1 MKLGID
7 TGGTFTDFIL
17 QTEEGYKT
25 YKVSSTPGDPS
36 LAILRGLR
44 YFFPNASRTSGFT
57 LPSALEIIHGTT
69 VGTNAFIQRKGAKT
83 LLLTTKGFEDVLF
96 IGRQNR
102 TSLYDINIKRSP
114 EIISRSQVLGVEERI
129 TATGKVEIPY
139 NSDHGQIICQYCKDN
154 GILSV
159 AICLLHS
166 YLNPVHEETIASELA
181 GLDLPVTL
189 SSQLL
194 PEFREYERL
203 STTLINA
210 YLAPIISEYI
220 NKLSNT
226 LKPNS
231 LSIQQSSGGILPA
244 EGIAKRAVQTVLSG
258 PAGGVHG
265 AYRLAQDMEID
276 RIITFDMGG
285 TSTDVSL
292 CDKVP
297 TLTRDYSIDGF
308 PIRTQVVDIHTV
320 GAGGGSIANV
330 DAGGLLHVGPESAGA
345 DPGPVCYGT
354 GDRITVTDA
363 NLYLGRLLADN
374 FLGGEMILH
383 YSKVE
388 EKLENLAQSLSLTAV
403 ETALGILRIVNIGMV
418 KAVRAVSLER
428 GYVPKE
434 FALFSFGGASGLHC
448 CDMASELGISKI
460 VIPDRAGILSAQG
473 MVMSEPTLDSS
484 KSLFLTGED
493 ITTQKMEASFFEM
506 EEKLTLQM
514 QNLCNDGTL
523 IVERFLD
530 LRYKGQSYE
539 ISVIYTDNFREEF
552 HASHEHHF
560 GYKLPDI
567 PLELV
572 SIRSTV
578 KIGNRDCVFPRQAIK
593 KGHQPEEE
601 GRVNIIFDGGGRS
614 VPFYQRKSLS
624 PGNSLQGPA
633 LIIDNYTTILVQF
646 NFEMAVDP
654 LLNIILTPH
663 TSPR

>member
-17 QTEEGYKT
+17 QTDEGVKT
-25 YKVSSTPGDPS
+25 YKVSSTPSDPS
-36 LAILRGLR
+36 LAILRGLQ
-44 YFFPNASRTSGFT
+44 YFFPDTSSNAEFI
-57 LPSALEIIHGTT
+57 LPSTLKIVHGTT
-69 VGTNAFIQRKGAKT
+69 VGTNAFIQRKGANT
-83 LLLTTKGFEDVLF
+83 LLVTTKGFEDVLF

-102 TSLYDINIKRSP
+102 TSLYDINIIRSP
-114 EIISRSQVLGVEERI
+114 EIISRSQVFGIEERI
-129 TATGKVEIPY
+129 TATGEIEIPY
-139 NSDHGQIICQYCKDN
+139 NSGHGQRLYQYCRDN
-154 GILSV
+154 GIQSV

-166 YLNPVHEETIASELA
+166 YLNPVHEETIALELA
-181 GLDLPVTL
+181 ELDLPVTI

-220 NKLSNT
+220 NKLSNM

-244 EGIAKRAVQTVLSG
+244 EGIAKKAVQTVLSG

-265 AYRLAQDMEID
+265 AYRLAQEIEID
-276 RIITFDMGG
+276 KIITFDMGG

-308 PIRTQVVDIHTV
+308 PIRTQVIDIHTV
-320 GAGGGSIANV
+320 GAGGGSIASI

-345 DPGPVCYGT
+345 DPGPVCYGK
-354 GDRITVTDA
+354 GDRVTVTDA
-363 NLYLGRLLADN
+363 NFYLGRLLADK
-374 FLGGEMILH
+374 FLGGEMVLH

-388 EKLENLAQSLSLTAV
+388 EKLANLAESLNLTSV
-403 ETALGILRIVNIGMV
+403 ETALGILRIVNMGMV

-428 GYVPKE
+428 GYDPKE

-448 CDMASELGISKI
+448 CNMASELGISKI
-460 VIPDRAGILSAQG
+460 IIPDRAGILSAQG
-473 MVMSEPTLDSS
+473 MVMSEPTLDQS
-484 KSLFLTGED
+484 KSLFLTGDD
-493 ITTQKMEASFFEM
+493 ITAQNMESSFSEM
-506 EEKLTLQM
+506 EEKLIAQLK
-514 QNLCNDGTL
+514 NICHDGTL

-530 LRYKGQSYE
+530 IRYQGQSYE
-539 ISVIYTDNFREEF
+539 ISVIYKDNFKEEF
-552 HASHEHHF
+552 HASHEHQF

-567 PLELV
+567 PLELI
-572 SIRSTV
+572 SIRCTV
-578 KIGNRDCVFPRQAIK
+578 KIKNQDYIFPRYAIK
-593 KGHQPEEE
+593 KGHLPEKE
-601 GRVNIIFDGGGRS
+601 GRVNIIFESGKKS
-614 VPFYQRKSLS
+614 VPVYQRSLLS
-624 PGNSLQGPA
+624 PGDSLKGPA

-646 NFEMAVDP
+646 NFEMTIDP
-654 LLNIILTPH
+654 LLNIVLQPQ
-663 TSPR
+663 S

>member
-17 QTEEGYKT
+17 QTDEGFKT

-36 LAILRGLR
+36 LAILRGLQ
-44 YFFPNASRTSGFT
+44 YFFPDASSTSGFT
-57 LPSALEIIHGTT
+57 LPSALEIVHGTT

-83 LLLTTKGFEDVLF
+83 LLVTTKGFEDVLF

-129 TATGKVEIPY
+129 TATGEVEIPY
-139 NSDHGQIICQYCKDN
+139 NSDHGQMLCQYCREN

-166 YLNPVHEETIASELA
+166 YLNPVHEETIALELA
-181 GLDLPVTL
+181 ELDLPVTI

-210 YLAPIISEYI
+210 YLAPIVSEYI

-226 LKPNS
+226 LEPNS

-265 AYRLAQDMEID
+265 AYRLAREMGID
-276 RIITFDMGG
+276 KIITFDMGG

-292 CDKVP
+292 CDKGP

-308 PIRTQVVDIHTV
+308 PIRTQVIDIHTV

-345 DPGPVCYGT
+345 DPGPVCYGK
-354 GDRITVTDA
+354 GNRITVTDV
-363 NLYLGRLLADN
+363 NLYLGRLLADK
-374 FLGGEMILH
+374 FLGGEMSLH

-388 EKLENLAQSLSLTAV
+388 EKLAHLAQSLSLTSV

-428 GYVPKE
+428 GYDPKE

-460 VIPDRAGILSAQG
+460 IIPDRAGILSAQG

-484 KSLFLTGED
+484 KSLFLTGDD
-493 ITTQKMEASFFEM
+493 IITQNMESSFSEM

-514 QNLCNDGTL
+514 QNLCHDGTL
-523 IVERFLD
+523 IIERFLD

-539 ISVIYTDNFREEF
+539 ISVIYSDNFREEF

-578 KIGNRDCVFPRQAIK
+578 KIKNQGYIFPRHTIK
-593 KGHQPEEE
+593 KGHLPEEE
-601 GRVNIIFDGGGRS
+601 GRVSITFEGGKES
-614 VPFYQRKSLS
+614 VPVYQRRSLS

-646 NFEMAVDP
+646 NFDMTIDS
-654 LLNIILTPH
+654 LLNIVLKPH
-663 TSPR
+663 T